1 MSEYVQRA
9 ILNAMKPSAMERT
22 PSTKQFYDD
31 LMGMDFVPY
40 LDVTPK
46 NVHFTAVKNAYDI
59 KVVSNIE
66 WSVCCDC
73 QWCKIHKAKDGIGIN
88 VGKNKDTS
96 MRSCVIEVKGVLYDI
111 KEHIAIS
118 QEGVGTI
125 VFPDK
130 KKRKPIAIKTSI
142 ALAAFLVFVISFY
155 LWQSPT
161 SAPSPYFVVP
171 KDSTEVQ
178 QDTPIFA
185 ANQSISNDEQQA
197 NIITV
202 PSENDEKI
210 QVETDDLK
218 FARAQN
224 ENNFDAML
232 NLAKKNYK
240 KAYYPLANMY
250 YNKGD
255 KANAKFWAQKAVSAN
270 VNKKLAQSLIEKI
283 APSKKEKTND
293 ELFTEAKTIEDFKA
307 LADKGYA
314 KAYAPLARMYLNIYD
329 DYNANIYAK
338 KAGEAG
344 VGIEVA
350 RTIVNI
356 LEKNGF
362 YDDDKNGPKPTF

>member
-1 MSEYVQRA
+1 
-9 ILNAMKPSAMERT
+9 
-22 PSTKQFYDD
+22 
-31 LMGMDFVPY
+31 
-40 LDVTPK
+40 
-46 NVHFTAVKNAYDI
+46 
-59 KVVSNIE
+59 
-66 WSVCCDC
+66 
-73 QWCKIHKAKDGIGIN
+73 
-88 VGKNKDTS
+88 
-96 MRSCVIEVKGVLYDI
+96 
-111 KEHIAIS
+111 
-118 QEGVGTI
+118 
-125 VFPDK
+125 
-130 KKRKPIAIKTSI
+130 
-142 ALAAFLVFVISFY
+142 
-155 LWQSPT
+155 
-161 SAPSPYFVVP
+161 
-171 KDSTEVQ
+171 
-178 QDTPIFA
+178 
-185 ANQSISNDEQQA
+185 
-197 NIITV
+197 
-202 PSENDEKI
+202 
-210 QVETDDLK
+210 
-218 FARAQN
+218 
-224 ENNFDAML
+224 
-232 NLAKKNYK
+232 
-240 KAYYPLANMY
+240 MY

>member
-1 MSEYVQRA
+1 M
-9 ILNAMKPSAMERT
+9 
-22 PSTKQFYDD
+22 
-31 LMGMDFVPY
+31 
-40 LDVTPK
+40 
-46 NVHFTAVKNAYDI
+46 
-59 KVVSNIE
+59 
-66 WSVCCDC
+66 
-73 QWCKIHKAKDGIGIN
+73 
-88 VGKNKDTS
+88 
-96 MRSCVIEVKGVLYDI
+96 
-111 KEHIAIS
+111 
-118 QEGVGTI
+118 
-125 VFPDK
+125 
-130 KKRKPIAIKTSI
+130 
-142 ALAAFLVFVISFY
+142 
-155 LWQSPT
+155 WQSPT

-338 KAGEAG
+338 KQA
-344 VGIEVA
+344 
-350 RTIVNI
+350 
-356 LEKNGF
+356 
-362 YDDDKNGPKPTF
+362 KPGWVLRWHAQ